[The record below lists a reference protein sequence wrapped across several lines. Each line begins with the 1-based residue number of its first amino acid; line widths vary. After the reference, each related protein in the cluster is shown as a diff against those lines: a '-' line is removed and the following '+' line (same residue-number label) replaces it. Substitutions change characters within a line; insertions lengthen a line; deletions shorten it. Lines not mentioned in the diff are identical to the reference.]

1 MFCKNCGN
9 EISDDAVFCS
19 NCGCSCKEDAT
30 GKGKINDIKN
40 VATSGKAGNIIM
52 DMLGETKEI
61 IKLFFSRNPVSAIEK
76 LVKEKTYTGLF
87 MIIICTLIISFAFCV
102 NSTQVINYII
112 SVAKNGAVSLVGSM
126 GDVGASLSSVG
137 DVVEIKL
144 PVMYGLFWKMFL
156 AYAAVSVV
164 EVVLIYVIMM
174 VKKQKPESILYI
186 LNVVGIANIPIMMGE
201 VVCLVVGFIF
211 VPLVFIIVAST
222 LIIKVILIYEGMKE
236 LLDSEDSPVWEI
248 SVFAAIMCIA
258 MIIIGSMLLT
268 GTVGTVYEV
277 LKSKVDSMTNDMS
290 SFY

>member
-1 MFCKNCGN
+1 MFCKNCGA
-9 EISDDAVFCS
+9 EISDGAVFCS
-19 NCGCSCKEDAT
+19 NCGTNCNSDGDNVKNAGAT
-30 GKGKINDIKN
+30 QHLGT
-40 VATSGKAGNIIM
+40 VGNTNNLIL
-52 DMLGETKEI
+52 DMLAEYKEVV
-61 IKLFFSRNPVSAIEK
+61 KTFCSKNPVSAIEK
-76 LVKEKTYTGLF
+76 FTKKKTYVGLF
-87 MIIICTLIISFAFCV
+87 MTIISIVIISFVFCI
-102 NSTQVINYII
+102 NATQVINYII
-112 SVAKNGAVSLVGSM
+112 SMAKDGAASLIGSF
-126 GDVGASLSSVG
+126 GDIGSSLSSAS

-164 EVVLIYVIMM
+164 EVVLIYVIMT

-186 LNVVGIANIPIMMGE
+186 FNVVGIANIPIMMGE

-211 VPLVFIIVAST
+211 VPLVFIVVSST

-236 LLDSEDSPVWEI
+236 LMDSEDSPVWEI